1 MSDDNSSDD
10 EEKTLSL
17 SNENILGNPL
27 DEHFEETDID
37 EDAEMKMYA
46 EQMPKLVVIDTHS
59 DRKMKSKFDYVTS

>member
-10 EEKTLSL
+10 EDKTLSL

-27 DEHFEETDID
+27 DEHFEETDND

-46 EQMPKLVVIDTHS
+46 EQMPKLVVIDTHP
-59 DRKMKSKFDYVTS
+59 DRKMKSKFDFVT